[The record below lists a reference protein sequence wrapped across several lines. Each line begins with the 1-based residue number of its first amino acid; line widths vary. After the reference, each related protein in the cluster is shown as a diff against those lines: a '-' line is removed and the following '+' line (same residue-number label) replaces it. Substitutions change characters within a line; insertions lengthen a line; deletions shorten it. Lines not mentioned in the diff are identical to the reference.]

1 MNINRKVFYNQINP
15 EARGLCEEFIVIVC
29 PCFAQYFNKYN
40 LEDTDYIPN
49 LGNTELNSSDSSI
62 DTVEEY
68 NESYQTTITTEPEN
82 QDKLWVFVE
91 K

>member
-1 MNINRKVFYNQINP
+1 MNTNRKVFYNQINP
-15 EARGLCEEFIVIVC
+15 EARGLCDELLLIFC
-29 PCFAQYFNKYN
+29 PCFAQYFNEYN

-49 LGNTELNSSDSSI
+49 LGNTELNTSDSSI
-62 DTVEEY
+62 DTVEDY
-68 NESYQTTITTEPEN
+68 NESYQTTITAEPEN